1 MTLSLVCICFFH
13 AWFVGWQQLDRK
25 AKKGPL
31 KGDGAAGGER
41 QKVPARRLGPE
52 AESKSRGAWGITA
65 GLSIRP
71 QA

>member
-1 MTLSLVCICFFH
+1 M
-13 AWFVGWQQLDRK
+13 DRK